1 MVVMNPRSIPKLS
14 SKTLLIGAR
23 QLVVQEALEITSC
36 FFGSYFSWL
45 MPKARVKSWPFAGAE
60 MITFFAPA
68 AMCFCASTRLVN
80 RPEHSSTMSQPCCLW
95 GNSEGSR
102 LAVTAI
108 FLPLTTMA
116 SSSASTLPS
125 KIPCTESYLKR
136 CARVLG
142 LSMSLMWTTS
152 KLAPRLMAAR
162 RILRPMRP
170 KPLIANRAMKPPY
183 RGYIG
188 STIRTVKERAPSSS
202 GIACDAASAFLGD
215 ASAHAFLAFALQILR
230 HELDE
235 LGGEGEQLPRGV
247 TVLAK
252 FSIEA
257 PGEDPGRCGAISGSL
272 GRFIPRRGLR
282 GGPR

>member
-23 QLVVQEALEITSC
+23 QLVVQLALEITSC
-36 FFGSYFSWL
+36 FFGSYLSWL
-45 MPKARVKSWPFAGAE
+45 IPNASVKSWPLAGAE

-95 GNSEGSR
+95 GSSDGSR

-116 SSSASTLPS
+116 SSSASILPS

-152 KLAPRLMAAR
+152 KLAPRLRAAR
-162 RILRPMRP
+162 RMLRPIRP
-170 KPLIANRAMKPPY
+170 KPLIAIRAMKPPFR

-188 STIRTVKERAPSSS
+188 SGIRSVKQRKRRTGPVGSPLAWPNVENWLS
-202 GIACDAASAFLGD
+202 GYPD
-215 ASAHAFLAFALQILR
+215 AHAFLALALEIQR
-230 HELDE
+230 DELDE
-235 LGGEGEQLPRGV
+235 LGGE
-247 TVLAK
+247 
-252 FSIEA
+252 
-257 PGEDPGRCGAISGSL
+257 
-272 GRFIPRRGLR
+272 
-282 GGPR
+282 